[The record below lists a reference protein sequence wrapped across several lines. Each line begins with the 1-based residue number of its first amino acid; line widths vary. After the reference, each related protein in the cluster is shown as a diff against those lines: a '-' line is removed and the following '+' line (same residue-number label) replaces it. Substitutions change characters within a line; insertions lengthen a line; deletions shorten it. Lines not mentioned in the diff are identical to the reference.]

1 MKLINS
7 IEIINNKMRGDK
19 CIHNCLENDFCD
31 KCCCCTHPRKYTHA
45 YVDEHTRDY
54 CRLEERFRH
63 HCKRDYLS
71 RWISIPKP
79 GFTEEE
85 IKEERLYYI
94 EQETTFLKS
103 MLNKEIELLF
113 IFL

>member
-1 MKLINS
+1 
-7 IEIINNKMRGDK
+7 MRGDK
-19 CIHNCLENDFCD
+19 CVHNCLENDFCD
-31 KCCCCTHPRKYTHA
+31 KCCCCTHQPSHANRTHKPR
-45 YVDEHTRDY
+45 TRDY
-54 CRLEERFRH
+54 CCLQERFRH

-94 EQETTFLKS
+94 EQETAFLKS
-103 MLNKEIELLF
+103 MLNKEIELLN

>member
-19 CIHNCLENDFCD
+19 CVHNCLENDFCD
-31 KCCCCTHPRKYTHA
+31 KCCCCTHTRTPRPPTA
-45 YVDEHTRDY
+45 RTGDY
-54 CRLEERFRH
+54 CSLQERFRH

-85 IKEERLYYI
+85 IKEERLYYR

-103 MLNKEIELLF
+103 MLNKEIELLN

>member
-1 MKLINS
+1 
-7 IEIINNKMRGDK
+7 MRGDK
-19 CIHNCLENDFCD
+19 CVHNCLENDFCD
-31 KCCCCTHPRKYTHA
+31 KCCCCTHQPSHANWTHKPR
-45 YVDEHTRDY
+45 TRDY
-54 CRLEERFRH
+54 CRLQERFRH

-71 RWISIPKP
+71 NWISIPKS

-94 EQETTFLKS
+94 EQETAFLKS
-103 MLNKEIELLF
+103 MLNKEIELLN